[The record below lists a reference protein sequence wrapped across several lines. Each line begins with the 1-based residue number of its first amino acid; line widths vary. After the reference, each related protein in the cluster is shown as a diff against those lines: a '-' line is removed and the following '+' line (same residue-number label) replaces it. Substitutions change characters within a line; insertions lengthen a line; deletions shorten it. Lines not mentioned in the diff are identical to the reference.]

1 MRVLR
6 KIIAF
11 VVYAALLLPVSE
23 HRLTAWMK
31 VVEVTSTALDRTMR
45 RRRSRLENDH
55 CSRFMRLLQLASDDR
70 EEKTLRIR
78 CATMSRG

>member
-31 VVEVTSTALDRTMR
+31 AVELTSTALDRTLR
-45 RRRSRLENDH
+45 RRRSSLENE
-55 CSRFMRLLQLASDDR
+55 RFARSMHLLQLASDDR
-70 EEKTLRIR
+70 DEKTLRVR
-78 CATMSRG
+78 CA